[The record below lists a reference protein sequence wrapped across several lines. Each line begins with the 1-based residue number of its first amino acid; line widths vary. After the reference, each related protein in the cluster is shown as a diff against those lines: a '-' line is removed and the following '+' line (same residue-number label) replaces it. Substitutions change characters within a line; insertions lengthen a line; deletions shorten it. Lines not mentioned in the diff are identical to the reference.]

1 MGDSPGFGVP
11 LVPKIPYPEHMPQAL
26 FTRNLIQL
34 ALLPLLLCACGTP
47 EVLLPRSAAAPPGID
62 FSGQW
67 KMRPESKRG
76 QPRINEAI
84 NRTDGVD
91 NQTIMREMMNS
102 QRYGST
108 HRSSGETKGGLV
120 GIFLKTGDALKISQT
135 EAGIFVS
142 FDRSVTRENRPINIG
157 QADAIRVSGW
167 DGNEY
172 VVETLGEKGMKL
184 TDRYS
189 LSADRQVL
197 SRYITLRS
205 KNHEEVTIVQE
216 FDRQED

>member
-1 MGDSPGFGVP
+1 MTPI
-11 LVPKIPYPEHMPQAL
+11 IPYPDRMPRAL
-26 FTRNLIQL
+26 LKRNLIHL
-34 ALLPLLLCACGTP
+34 ALLPLMLCACGTP
-47 EVLLPRSAAAPPGID
+47 EVLLPRNAEVPPGID

-67 KMRPESKRG
+67 KMRPESKSG
-76 QPRINEAI
+76 QPHVNEAI

-91 NQTIMREMMNS
+91 NQTVMREMMNR
-102 QRYGST
+102 QRSGGAR
-108 HRSSGETKGGLV
+108 RSSGESKGGLV

-135 EAGIFVS
+135 EFGIFIS
-142 FDRSVTRENRPINIG
+142 FDRSVTREFRFGENRPINIG

-167 DGNEY
+167 DGNDY

-189 LSADRQVL
+189 LSTDQKLLIRH
-197 SRYITLRS
+197 ITLRS

-216 FDRQED
+216 FDRKQD